1 MNYHYGY
8 VFLRLLLILII
19 FIGGGYLLY
28 YLSTITYPFII
39 ALILAFFM
47 NPLVDLFESKMKIPR
62 GLAAFFSIVFL
73 FGSFAGLLT
82 LLIAEIVSGST
93 YLANV
98 VPHHFKRLITYVQTF
113 FAEQLLPLYQSL
125 TNMFYSLEINQQE
138 TILINMENVGEQIAT
153 SVGDFI
159 KQFLEKIP
167 VIIGW
172 LPNAAT
178 VIIFSLL
185 ATFFISKDW
194 YKLKRLFKQILPPK
208 AKSSGQSVF
217 YELRLALFGF
227 IKAQLILISITT
239 VIVLIGLIILKIEYA
254 ITVAL
259 LIGLVDLLP
268 YLGTGLVFVPWII
281 YLAFS
286 GNLPLAIG
294 IGVLYIIVLLQRQF
308 MEPKVLS
315 SNIGLDP
322 LATLIALFVGFK
334 LIGLL
339 GLIIGPIVLVVL
351 KAFYKSGVLTD
362 IWSFIK
368 YGKIT

>member
-1 MNYHYGY
+1 
-8 VFLRLLLILII
+8 
-19 FIGGGYLLY
+19 
-28 YLSTITYPFII
+28 
-39 ALILAFFM
+39 M
-47 NPLVDLFESKMKIPR
+47 NPIVDFFENKLKIPR
-62 GLAAFFSIVFL
+62 GLSVFITIVIL

-98 VPHHFKRLITYVQTF
+98 VPHHFKRLISYVQVF
-113 FAEQLLPLYQSL
+113 FADQILPLYHSL
-125 TNMFYSLEINQQE
+125 TKMFYSLEINQQE
-138 TILINMENVGEQIAT
+138 TILSNIENVSEQIAT

-159 KQFLEKIP
+159 REFLEKIP
-167 VIIGW
+167 VLIGW
-172 LPNAAT
+172 LPNVAS
-178 VIIFSLL
+178 VMIFSLL

-194 YKLKRLFKQILPPK
+194 YKLKELFKRFLPTK
-208 AKSSGQSVF
+208 AKSSGQAIF
-217 YELRLALFGF
+217 LELKHALFGF
-227 IKAQLILISITT
+227 IKAQLTLISITT
-239 VIVLIGLIILKIEYA
+239 IIVLIGLIILQIEYA

-322 LATLIALFVGFK
+322 LPTLISLFVGFK
-334 LIGLL
+334 LFGFL
-339 GLIIGPIVLVVL
+339 GLIIGPIVLVIL
-351 KAFYKSGVLTD
+351 KAFYNSGILTD
-362 IWSFIK
+362 IWHFIVH
-368 YGKIT
+368 GKTT